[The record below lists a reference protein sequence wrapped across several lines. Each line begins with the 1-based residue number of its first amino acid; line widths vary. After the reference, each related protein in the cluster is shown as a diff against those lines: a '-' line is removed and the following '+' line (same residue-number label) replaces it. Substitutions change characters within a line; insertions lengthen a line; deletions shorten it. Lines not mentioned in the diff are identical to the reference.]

1 MRHTDNDNL
10 DGVVK
15 SFSFINYLY
24 AEIQVSKMF
33 RRLLQTF
40 KDSFFPRKCQACG
53 HFFHLKNGNAT
64 GEKPL
69 SHYIHDPIETSFYR
83 VMAPFFCPS
92 CITDFSPIRSPFCT
106 QCGRMFESKSAA
118 NHQCGD
124 CIQNKPVYHS
134 IRSAGIYSGA
144 LKSAIHALK
153 YRNKI
158 QLSRPLGRLLF
169 LSFMKYYDIKA
180 IDTIIPIPLH
190 VSRLKQ
196 RGFNQALI
204 LIREWPAL
212 CTAIS
217 PDRFAQID
225 FKSLVRSRKTLSQ
238 TGLGKDKR
246 KQNVKGAFAVSD
258 AAEIS
263 GKQILIIDDVYTT
276 GSTCHECS
284 KTLIRNGAKNV
295 SVLTLAR
302 AD

>member
-1 MRHTDNDNL
+1 
-10 DGVVK
+10 
-15 SFSFINYLY
+15 
-24 AEIQVSKMF
+24 MF

-53 HFFHLKNGNAT
+53 HFFHLKNDDAT
-64 GEKPL
+64 VGKTL
-69 SHYIHDPIETSFYR
+69 THYIHDPIEISFYR
-83 VMAPFFCPS
+83 VMTPFLCPS
-92 CITDFSPIRSPFCT
+92 CITDFSSIQSPFCT
-106 QCGRMFESKSAA
+106 QCGRIFESKSVT

-124 CIQNKPVYHS
+124 CIQNKPVCHA

-144 LKSAIHALK
+144 LKSAIHGLK

-169 LSFMKYYDIKA
+169 LSFMKYYDINA

-196 RGFNQALI
+196 RGFNQALV
-204 LIREWPAL
+204 LIREWPDLYA
-212 CTAIS
+212 AIT

-225 FKSLVRSRKTLSQ
+225 FKNLVRSRKTLSQ

-246 KQNVKGAFAVSD
+246 KQNVKDAFAVSN

-263 GKQILIIDDVYTT
+263 EKQILIIDDVYTT
-276 GSTCHECS
+276 GSTCNECAN
-284 KTLIRNGAKNV
+284 TLIKNGAKNV
-295 SVLTLAR
+295 RVLTLAR